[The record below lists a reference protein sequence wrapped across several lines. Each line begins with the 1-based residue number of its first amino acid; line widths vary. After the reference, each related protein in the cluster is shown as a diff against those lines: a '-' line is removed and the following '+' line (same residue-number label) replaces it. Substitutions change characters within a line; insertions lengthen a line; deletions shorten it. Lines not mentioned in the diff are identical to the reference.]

1 MGNCIKIFKN
11 YQEKRKKD
19 KKVKALLKKS
29 QQRRNLYFKKYNL
42 KRKNYTNSTKGSY
55 SQM

>member
-29 QQRRNLYFKKYNL
+29 QQRRSFYFKKYNL
-42 KRKNYTNSTKGSY
+42 KIKNYTNLTERSY